1 MLKSNQDHAKT
12 SEAAAARILLVDDTP
27 RNLQALTAV
36 LEGLPCQLLPVNSG
50 EDALR
55 CLLKDEAALILLD
68 VNMPGMSGLE
78 TAALIRSRPQ
88 TRHIPIIFISADIVH
103 APGMLPQGYE
113 LGAVDYILKPFD
125 PAVLKSKVKVFIDLY
140 NKSAEL
146 RQQKEQLE
154 ELQAYTRSLV
164 EANTDALMIT
174 DGQGNITDL
183 NRQTEVL
190 TGRLREDLIGTPF
203 RDLFTDPE
211 MAEFG
216 IRLALR
222 EGKLADYELTAR
234 AASGHQTMVSY
245 NATTFRGH
253 DGLTEGVVASARDVT
268 ERNELAAERARHEQR
283 VAELSRR
290 LVAVQEKERRRL
302 AGIIHDRISPN
313 LAVAVLN
320 LNTLGGQ
327 LPNPGAAELTPLIDD
342 TRALLDDAAAQMR
355 DLSADL
361 RPAVLD
367 YAGLL
372 PALDGYVQQF
382 SERTG
387 IAVRVTNGDAQT
399 RLPNE
404 LESTLFR
411 IVQEALQNCAKHSQ
425 ASQVE
430 IDLRH
435 GTRHAL
441 LTISDDGVG
450 FVPELV
456 GLASANPGLGLLTMR
471 ERAEFAGG
479 RFEVESRPGHGTSI
493 RIEI

>member
-1 MLKSNQDHAKT
+1 MNNHFHDGAHAGD
-12 SEAAAARILLVDDTP
+12 APARVLLVDDSP
-27 RNLQALTAV
+27 RNLQALSAV
-36 LEGLPCQLLPVNSG
+36 LESLPCQLLPVNSG

-55 CLLKDEAALILLD
+55 CLLKDDAALILLD

-78 TAALIRSRPQ
+78 TAALIRSRAQ
-88 TRHIPIIFISADIVH
+88 TRHIPIIFISADIIH

-125 PAVLKSKVKVFIDLY
+125 PAVLKSKVTVFIDLY

-146 RQQKEQLE
+146 RRQKEQLE

-164 EANTDALMIT
+164 EANTDALITTDGEGRIT
-174 DGQGNITDL
+174 DV
-183 NRQTEVL
+183 NRQAELL
-190 TGRLREDLIGTPF
+190 TGRLRAALIGSPF
-203 RDLFTDPE
+203 KDLFTDPE
-211 MAEFG
+211 MADFG
-216 IRLALR
+216 IRLAMR
-222 EGKLADYELTAR
+222 EGRLSDYELIAC
-234 AASGHQTMVSY
+234 AADGRQTVVSF
-245 NATTFRGH
+245 NASTFRGH
-253 DGLTEGVVASARDVT
+253 GGLTEGVVASARDVT

-283 VAELSRR
+283 VNDLSRR

-313 LAVAVLN
+313 LATAVLN
-320 LNTLGGQ
+320 LDNLCGH
-327 LPNPGAAELTPLIDD
+327 LPKPRPAELNALVDD

-372 PALDGYVQQF
+372 PALDGYAQQF
-382 SERTG
+382 TERTG
-387 IAVRVTNGDAQT
+387 IAVRVTNGQAQT
-399 RLPNE
+399 RLPSE

-411 IVQEALQNCAKHSQ
+411 IVQEALHNCAKHSQ
-425 ASQVE
+425 ASNVH
-430 IDLRH
+430 IDLQH
-435 GTRHAL
+435 GARHAL
-441 LTISDDGVG
+441 LTINDDGVG

-456 GLASANPGLGLLTMR
+456 GLSGARSGLGLLTMR

-479 RFEVESRPGHGTSI
+479 HFAVESSPGQGTSI

>member
-1 MLKSNQDHAKT
+1 MHNKT
-12 SEAAAARILLVDDTP
+12 LDRAPTGETAPARILLVDDSP
-27 RNLQALTAV
+27 RNLQALSAV
-36 LEGLPCQLLPVNSG
+36 LESLPCQLVAVNSG

-55 CLLKDEAALILLD
+55 SLLKDEAALILLD

-78 TAALIRSRPQ
+78 TAALIRSRVQ

-125 PAVLKSKVKVFIDLY
+125 PAVLKSKVMVFIDLF
-140 NKSAEL
+140 NQSAEL
-146 RQQKEQLE
+146 RRQKEQLE

-164 EANTDALMIT
+164 EGNTDALMTTDDQGVIT
-174 DGQGNITDL
+174 DV
-183 NRQTEVL
+183 NRQAEVL
-190 TGRLREDLIGTPF
+190 TGRLRHALIGTPF
-203 RDLFTDPE
+203 KDHFTDPE

-216 IRLALR
+216 IGLALR
-222 EGKLADYELTAR
+222 EGRLTDYELTLR
-234 AASGHQTMVSY
+234 AANGHETVVSY

-253 DGLTEGVVASARDVT
+253 DGKTEGVVASARDVT

-313 LAVAVLN
+313 LAAAVLN
-320 LNTLGGQ
+320 LDALCAH
-327 LPNPGAAELTPLIDD
+327 LPKPRATELAPLIDD

-372 PALDGYVQQF
+372 PALDGYAQQF

-387 IAVRVTNGDAQT
+387 IAVKVSNGEAQT
-399 RLPNE
+399 RLPSE

-411 IVQEALQNCAKHSQ
+411 IVQEALHNCAKHSQ
-425 ASQVE
+425 ANNVQ

-435 GTRHAL
+435 GARHAL

-456 GLASANPGLGLLTMR
+456 GLASATPGLGLLTMR

-493 RIEI
+493 RVEI